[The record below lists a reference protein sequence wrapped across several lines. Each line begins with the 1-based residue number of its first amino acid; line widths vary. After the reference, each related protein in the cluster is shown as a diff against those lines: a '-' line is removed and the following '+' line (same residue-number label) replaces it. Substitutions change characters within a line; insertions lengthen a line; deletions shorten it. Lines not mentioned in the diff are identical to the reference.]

1 MAIKK
6 NQWDGVEYEGRR
18 WAGYVGLVVMG
29 LEFQRVS
36 SGVRGNEGE
45 VWGGGEVRVGGAFWG
60 RWRGSLM

>member
-1 MAIKK
+1 
-6 NQWDGVEYEGRR
+6 
-18 WAGYVGLVVMG
+18 MG